1 MPVNHDYYK
10 AIQKIK
16 DRAWDMPKEFEEKIR
31 PIADPNDANDFQW
44 VMQVGNE
51 ALNRL
56 CVCVCV
62 SETLG

>member
-16 DRAWDMPKEFEEKIR
+16 DPSRAWDMPKEFEEKIR
-31 PIADPNDANDFQW
+31 PIADSNDANDFQW

-56 CVCVCV
+56 SA